1 MLSCREVTEKASDYL
16 ENTPPYRQ
24 RLGIRLHL
32 LLCHHCR
39 RYLRQLRAVTIA
51 FKKCLNPEFMRKL
64 SISRSTTLRP
74 IFHAQKIIRERP
86 ESSFPH
92 RRK

>member
-16 ENTPPYRQ
+16 ENTLPWQQ

-32 LLCHHCR
+32 FLCHHCR

-51 FKKCLNPEFMRKL
+51 FREMPKPE
-64 SISRSTTLRP
+64 ISEEAINKQIDNLKTHFS
-74 IFHAQKIIRERP
+74 RP
-86 ESSFPH
+86 ED
-92 RRK
+92 RDNC